1 MATLQALTAMMP
13 WDCIE
18 YVANNDRGS
27 CEAYLALPRELKEN
41 SNTLETKLKAA
52 GFSSIMLLTFPP
64 SDGNKTAAACVDRI
78 RTKRDDPDASYCKIG
93 SHDRTLE
100 NRIPGKLA
108 PAAAGG
114 GRGGAGPQLQSRQ
127 EFDEKTKAVME
138 ATGKTCGE
146 INDNV
151 VTLMGRVVTTSALD
165 DKLAPIARKEDMTS
179 MATKVDEMSA
189 HLERSNETIAAHEA
203 SIRTLQTTIA
213 ANEAAIQARDTTIAG
228 HEATIRTLQT
238 TVAANEATIAV
249 NESAIATLEEKN
261 SRHEKKIADQGCM
274 LGKLRPVQTD
284 LAKTKEE
291 LKAMTNYRD
300 AAVRTSAITIE
311 NLRRELFDAQR
322 DVRLE
327 TEKLEDARRVWD
339 DERRAWN
346 DEREKWRAEREY
358 LIAAADNN
366 ESVIIAHYQKHMMS
380 YQSPLK
386 RPRTDAASGAAPGS
400 A

>member
-1 MATLQALTAMMP
+1 
-13 WDCIE
+13 
-18 YVANNDRGS
+18 
-27 CEAYLALPRELKEN
+27 
-41 SNTLETKLKAA
+41 
-52 GFSSIMLLTFPP
+52 
-64 SDGNKTAAACVDRI
+64 
-78 RTKRDDPDASYCKIG
+78 
-93 SHDRTLE
+93 
-100 NRIPGKLA
+100 
-108 PAAAGG
+108 
-114 GRGGAGPQLQSRQ
+114 
-127 EFDEKTKAVME
+127 
-138 ATGKTCGE
+138 
-146 INDNV
+146 
-151 VTLMGRVVTTSALD
+151 
-165 DKLAPIARKEDMTS
+165 
-179 MATKVDEMSA
+179 
-189 HLERSNETIAAHEA
+189 
-203 SIRTLQTTIA
+203 
-213 ANEAAIQARDTTIAG
+213 
-228 HEATIRTLQT
+228 
-238 TVAANEATIAV
+238 
-249 NESAIATLEEKN
+249 
-261 SRHEKKIADQGCM
+261 M